1 MKPLT
6 PHEHHQN
13 IGIKHDPTCEVCN
26 PPPKPKPRAQVKHR
40 PTPKPKPKPEPKTPR
55 WVLEKREAVRRRKAA
70 IAKRGW

>member
-6 PHEHHQN
+6 PHELHRR
-13 IGIKHDPTCEVCN
+13 IGITIDPNCEVCN
-26 PPPKPKPRAQVKHR
+26 PPPKPKPPKVVK
-40 PTPKPKPKPEPKTPR
+40 PPFVKQPAKETKTPR